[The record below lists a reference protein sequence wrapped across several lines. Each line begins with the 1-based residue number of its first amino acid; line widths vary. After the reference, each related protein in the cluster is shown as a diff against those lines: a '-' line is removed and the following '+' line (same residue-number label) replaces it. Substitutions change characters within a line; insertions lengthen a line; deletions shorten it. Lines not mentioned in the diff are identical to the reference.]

1 MIKILADIG
10 FDKKDRGLIMYAHI
24 IIKVTLLLM
33 LSVSLNAQELHR
45 RAQWQATFE
54 TNFDTVK
61 TPGVTL
67 LSLTKN
73 SPLDVAGLKVGDKI
87 MSIDGKLI
95 SSREDWNDL
104 TDSLKADYP
113 YELIYRKA
121 GEYTSRTAHLS
132 FDPVPLEV
140 HQGIETYYETIVSDF
155 AIKQRV
161 IITKPQYAQTKQAAV
176 IFLQGLSCSSIEL
189 TPNRRNNYLRLIK
202 DIVQKS
208 QTVVMRVEKPG
219 MGDSEGH
226 CSDTDFTVELNGYET
241 AVQHLLSKDYVDNTK
256 VVVYG
261 NSMGSALAPYIANK
275 YNLSGV
281 ISDGTYL
288 RTWFEHM
295 LEIERRIRKMQG
307 DSQSEITQ
315 KMNHAYIPLYYGML
329 IEKKSYAD
337 MIKEN
342 PLLASYNYHGL
353 NHMYGRPMSFYHQLQ
368 EFDIAGAWEKLKV
381 PARIRW
387 GTHDWI
393 MSEYDNDLIVEI
405 LQSSGHQDHTLLK
418 YPMMDHWSTIHKS
431 YDSSFK
437 GEKGTWDPKV
447 SGQILDWIKE
457 LTE

>member
-1 MIKILADIG
+1 MNNLYKFLTIVVIFTLSKSLIAD
-10 FDKKDRGLIMYAHI
+10 DL
-24 IIKVTLLLM
+24 
-33 LSVSLNAQELHR
+33 QR
-45 RAQWQATFE
+45 RAQWHASFSKLE
-54 TNFDTVK
+54 H
-61 TPGVTL
+61 PGVL
-67 LSLTKN
+67 IRNISDISALKA
-73 SPLDVAGLKVGDKI
+73 AGLKENDIILKVNAQSVVSQEVWNDI
-87 MSIDGKLI
+87 SDSLI
-95 SSREDWNDL
+95 SGREYLLLVREHGTRNLNSHKL
-104 TDSLKADYP
+104 TFQA
-113 YELIYRKA
+113 
-121 GEYTSRTAHLS
+121 
-132 FDPVPLEV
+132 VPFEQ
-140 HQGIETYYETIVSDF
+140 HQGLETIYETVTSDYGNR
-155 AIKQRV
+155 QRV
-161 IITKPQYAQTKQAAV
+161 IITKPSTEEPQPAV

-189 TPNRRNNYLRLIK
+189 IPNRRNNYLRLIE

-208 QTVVMRVEKPG
+208 EVVVMRVEKPG
-219 MGDSEGH
+219 VGDSEGH
-226 CSDTDFTVELNGYET
+226 CSDTDFTAELNGYET
-241 AVQHLLSKDYVDNTK
+241 AVQHLLSKDYVDKTK

-342 PLLASYNYHGL
+342 PLLAGYNYHGL
-353 NHMYGRPMSFYHQLQ
+353 NHMYGRSMSFYHQLQ
-368 EFDIAGAWEKLKV
+368 EFDIAGAWEKLEV

-393 MSEYDNDLIVEI
+393 MSEYDNDMIVEI

-431 YDSSFK
+431 YESSFK
-437 GEKGTWDPKV
+437 GEKGAWDPKV